1 MKMPIGFRFHPT
13 DEELVVHYLKRKAL
27 SLPLPASVI
36 SEFDVLGTH
45 PWSLP
50 GEVNEKRYFFSSRGR
65 DGGGSGGYWKPI
77 GKEKPIVETGSN
89 EVVGMRRALIF
100 CGRKP
105 SNHTNTRWFLHQ
117 YRLLHFNSTQMVK
130 REMDG
135 DWLVFQVFQRKRKA
149 RKHAAKM
156 ATCIDFTAEDC
167 PVFYPP
173 PQPTSP
179 SSSEI
184 TEVSPNGLDEEESS
198 SFITSC
204 IRN

>member
-1 MKMPIGFRFHPT
+1 
-13 DEELVVHYLKRKAL
+13 
-27 SLPLPASVI
+27 
-36 SEFDVLGTH
+36 
-45 PWSLP
+45 
-50 GEVNEKRYFFSSRGR
+50 
-65 DGGGSGGYWKPI
+65 
-77 GKEKPIVETGSN
+77 
-89 EVVGMRRALIF
+89 
-100 CGRKP
+100 
-105 SNHTNTRWFLHQ
+105 
-117 YRLLHFNSTQMVK
+117 MVK

-156 ATCIDFTAEDC
+156 AEDC

>member
-1 MKMPIGFRFHPT
+1 
-13 DEELVVHYLKRKAL
+13 
-27 SLPLPASVI
+27 
-36 SEFDVLGTH
+36 
-45 PWSLP
+45 
-50 GEVNEKRYFFSSRGR
+50 
-65 DGGGSGGYWKPI
+65 
-77 GKEKPIVETGSN
+77 
-89 EVVGMRRALIF
+89 
-100 CGRKP
+100 
-105 SNHTNTRWFLHQ
+105 
-117 YRLLHFNSTQMVK
+117 MV
-130 REMDG
+130 G

-156 ATCIDFTAEDC
+156 ATCTDFTAEDR

-198 SFITSC
+198 AFITSC